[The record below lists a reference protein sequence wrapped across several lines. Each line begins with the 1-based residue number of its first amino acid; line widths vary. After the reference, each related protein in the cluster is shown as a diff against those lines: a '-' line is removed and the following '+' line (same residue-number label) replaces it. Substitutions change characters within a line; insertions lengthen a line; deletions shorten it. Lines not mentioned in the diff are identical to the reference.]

1 MRGWRRTRLGD
12 CCQIVSGG
20 TPRTNCPDYWDGD
33 IPWATPKD
41 LSELSGPY
49 ITDTQRK
56 ITRAGLDSCAAEI
69 LPPGSV
75 LFSSRAPIGY
85 VAINT
90 VPMATNQG
98 FKSLVPDPK
107 QVDSKFLYHWL
118 RRNRLY
124 LESLGRGAT
133 FKEISKEVMAAV
145 EIYLPPLDQQRRIAE
160 VLDRAEALINSRR
173 KSLTTLDGLIRTL
186 FVDSFGDIA
195 INTRRWP
202 TIRLQ
207 ELLTAPPRNG
217 VSPAKGGTANYNVL
231 TLSAITGSEF
241 DVTAV
246 KNGSFVSIPG
256 PQYMVDENDFLIC
269 RGNGNLDLVGRG
281 HFPPYSM
288 PGVIFPDTMI
298 AIRLSADLVDKVFFE
313 QMWNSPLV
321 RHQIELL
328 ARTTNGTYKINQTML
343 ADITLVVPPIERQRK
358 FGEQVSTI
366 QQLKSKYRTSLV
378 QFEALY
384 ASLQHRAFKGEL

>member
-1 MRGWRRTRLGD
+1 MR
-12 CCQIVSGG
+12 
-20 TPRTNCPDYWDGD
+20 
-33 IPWATPKD
+33 K
-41 LSELSGPY
+41 
-49 ITDTQRK
+49 
-56 ITRAGLDSCAAEI
+56 
-69 LPPGSV
+69 
-75 LFSSRAPIGY
+75 
-85 VAINT
+85 
-90 VPMATNQG
+90 
-98 FKSLVPDPK
+98 
-107 QVDSKFLYHWL
+107 WL
-118 RRNRLY
+118 RRPLCELAEFERELIQPDEIPPGTIYVGLEHITSNGTLVGARPIESHTLASTKFRFSNRHILY
-124 LESLGRGAT
+124 GKLRPYLAKIACPEFSGVCSTDILPILPGPEIDRRFLFHYLRWPKIVRYAASKAVGANLPRLSTSVLGSVQ
-133 FKEISKEVMAAV
+133 IPV
-145 EIYLPPLDQQRRIAE
+145 PPLDEQRLIAE
-160 VLDRAEALINSRR
+160 MLDRAEALINSRR

-231 TLSAITGSEF
+231 TLSAITGREF

-321 RHQIELL
+321 RRQIELL

-343 ADITLVVPPIERQRK
+343 ADITLVVPPIELQRK